1 MDSGRRLGA
10 SRAHACITAHSSG
23 EDQFSIGAH
32 FFDLNANE
40 VRKELLDGITQPDN
54 DSSSDIH
61 HTIWAGSVK
70 PMDFASASPPR
81 RRNWPMLTPA
91 FNAGPLLSRSVC
103 LASVMSRHALLQRDH
118 RLPWPVMSTDNWLAD
133 TRTSYDTVAVNYAD
147 LVRNALSELQYLRSA
162 LTLFAN
168 GVLAAGGGPVADV
181 GCGPGHI
188 TAHLH
193 ELGLDAFG
201 VDLSPGMIAV
211 ARHDHPHLRFEVSSM
226 TNLSLPASSLAGLL
240 AWQSLIHIPDED
252 VPTVF
257 EHFHRSLRPGGL
269 LQLLFHTGD
278 TSRLKT
284 EGYGGH
290 PMKVYVHRRQPD
302 KVAGWLRDTG
312 FEVEAQLL
320 LNNPDGG
327 VSQAVLFAR
336 REVGE

>member
-1 MDSGRRLGA
+1 
-10 SRAHACITAHSSG
+10 
-23 EDQFSIGAH
+23 
-32 FFDLNANE
+32 
-40 VRKELLDGITQPDN
+40 
-54 DSSSDIH
+54 
-61 HTIWAGSVK
+61 
-70 PMDFASASPPR
+70 
-81 RRNWPMLTPA
+81 
-91 FNAGPLLSRSVC
+91 
-103 LASVMSRHALLQRDH
+103 
-118 RLPWPVMSTDNWLAD
+118 MSTDNWLAD

-162 LTLFAN
+162 LTLFAD

-211 ARHDHPHLRFEVSSM
+211 ARRDHPHLRFEVGSM

-252 VPTVF
+252 VPTVL

-278 TSRLKT
+278 ESRLLT

-290 PMKVYVHRRQPD
+290 PMKVYVHRRQPN
-302 KVAGWLRDTG
+302 KVAAWLRDTG

-320 LNNPDGG
+320 LNNPDGE

-336 REVGE
+336 RKPSE